1 VSRRLFVIGLAILPV
16 LIVRGFGNSFAEPKL
31 ACLLVLSVVGLT
43 SLALRVWR
51 SERLTG
57 TPLCAGLGALL
68 VLQVASPR
76 VWADVGTH
84 LQAIALT
91 AGALSI
97 SLYVANTD
105 LRILAFARVMLL
117 PITVSLVGALAMV
130 LFRTPL
136 FSDANPFGSA
146 IGLKNSLSVFLA
158 QCLPLVFI
166 ALHDLEQRPGPRS
179 RALRAGVFILLSCA
193 YWVVFSSRTRSAWW
207 ILLFYFL
214 ALLLMWAYTRER
226 NLGRTLLRMSLAGLV
241 GVVLLIAVPN
251 ALVWTSRTPYWDSV
265 ATLFSFTHSSG
276 RVQLWRVGL
285 RMLASHPWLGIGA
298 GRYPALWRGYIG
310 DADVDARVFAFL
322 RPDLPIL
329 NDYLQFAIENGVA
342 SMLILLLVAVAV
354 PAACLVR
361 FLKSRPTDVLPE
373 VLLCLLCL
381 GTALDALVDYPF
393 LRPETLVVFTVALS
407 LAVKRTDTRFLSS
420 LPTNRGAVLAALGAI
435 AIFAGVVCVQL
446 TAGFVARTVWNHTRD
461 ARALEVA
468 WFLWPW
474 DSQWN
479 DTHLLG
485 FLQAGKNASAERFS
499 RKRLAIWPH
508 DPESYLIEAKLRESY
523 RQFDEA
529 VAAYRRAV
537 ITVENGRCY
546 PAGYES
552 YLRMTGRSDI
562 PAGVTRLTSAEL
574 ARCVPP
580 SASDPTGGG
589 RCGGQQNAVW
599 VQSWFFLGHQAS
611 TKEPLQDFHIVELAA
626 HLRRAGMRY
635 AFIFAGP
642 FQKDGTL
649 PGYAFSDTARRTVE
663 RLRDLVPEVTVLPWV
678 GGVQDKTV
686 FLGDPRWVDT
696 AVHEAKRLVETLGV
710 RGAHFDFEYI
720 SPALEEVVRLVEV
733 PEPRS
738 PEAEYGANLVRF
750 HERVRE
756 ALPAAFISTVVPKTV
771 PAVFSF
777 KTRQT
782 YDEVRE
788 LARYADQIAVIYYD
802 TALHDQEAYEENLVA
817 QLRDVEGW
825 RRDLG
830 TARREFLVGLGTF
843 VNVEA
848 LRKYRD
854 LAIENLPNE
863 IATLKRAIRRVGEDC
878 PVDGVA
884 IFCEWQTDEPEWN
897 EFQDLWVAAR
907 ADTAS
912 VATPR

>member
-16 LIVRGFGNSFAEPKL
+16 LIVGTFGNSFTEPKL
-31 ACLLVLSVVGLT
+31 ACLLALSVVALT
-43 SLALRVWR
+43 SLGLRVWS

-57 TPLCAGLGALL
+57 TPLSAGLGALL
-68 VLQVASPR
+68 VLQVASPLT
-76 VWADVGTH
+76 WADVGAH

-91 AGALSI
+91 ASALSI

-105 LRILAFARVMLL
+105 LRVLAFARVMLL
-117 PITVSLVGALAMV
+117 PIAVSLVGALAMV
-130 LFRTPL
+130 LFRIPL

-146 IGLKNSLSVFLA
+146 VGLKNSLSVFLA
-158 QCLPLVFI
+158 QCVPLVLI
-166 ALHDLEQRPGPRS
+166 ALDDLEQRRGPRAT
-179 RALRAGVFILLSCA
+179 ALRAGVFVLLSSAC
-193 YWVVFSSRTRSAWW
+193 WIVFSSRTRSAWW
-207 ILLFYFL
+207 ILLFYFV

-226 NLGRTLLRMSLAGLV
+226 SLGRTLRHMSVAGLV
-241 GVVLLIAVPN
+241 GGALLIAVPN
-251 ALVWTSRTPYWDSV
+251 ALVWTSSTPYWDSLS
-265 ATLFSFTHSSG
+265 TLFSFTHSSG

-285 RMLASHPWLGIGA
+285 RMVASHPWLGIGA

-310 DADVDARVFAFL
+310 ETDVDARVFAFL

-329 NDYLQFAIENGVA
+329 NDYLQFAIENGVV
-342 SMLILLLVAVAV
+342 SMLVLLLVAVGV

-361 FLKSRPTDVLPE
+361 FLRSRSTKVLPE

-393 LRPETLVVFTVALS
+393 LRPETLLVFTVALS
-407 LAVKRTDTRFLSS
+407 LAVRRTGTRFLSS
-420 LPTNRGAVLAALGAI
+420 LPANRGAALAALGAI
-435 AIFAGVVCVQL
+435 AIFAGVVCVRL
-446 TAGFVARTVWNHTRD
+446 TASFAARTVWNRTHD
-461 ARALEVA
+461 VRALEVA
-468 WFLWPW
+468 WSLWPW
-474 DSQWN
+474 DPHWN
-479 DTHLLG
+479 DTHLLA
-485 FLQAGKNASAERFS
+485 FVQAGRKESAERFA
-499 RKRLAIWPH
+499 RKRLSIWPH

-552 YLRMTGRSDI
+552 YLRMTGRSDV
-562 PAGVTRLTSAEL
+562 PAGVARLTSAEL

-580 SASDPTGGG
+580 PASDP
-589 RCGGQQNAVW
+589 RCGQRNAVW
-599 VQSWFFLGHQAS
+599 VQSWFFLGHQA
-611 TKEPLQDFHIVELAA
+611 TAKEPLQDFHLVELAA

-649 PGYAFSDTARRTVE
+649 PAYAFSDTAKRTVR
-663 RLRDLVPEVTVLPWV
+663 RLAELVPEVVVLPWV

-696 AVHEAKRLVETLGV
+696 AVREAKRLVETLRV
-710 RGAHFDFEYI
+710 RGVHFDFEYI
-720 SPALEEVVRLVEV
+720 SPALEDVVRLVKI

-738 PEAEYGANLVRF
+738 PEAEYGAHLVRF

-756 ALPAAFISTVVPKTV
+756 AMPAAFISTVVPATM

-788 LARYADQIAVIYYD
+788 LARYADQIAVIFYD

-825 RRDLG
+825 RRYLG

-863 IATLKRAIRRVGEDC
+863 IATLKRAIRRTGDDC
-878 PVDGVA
+878 LVDGVA
-884 IFCEWQTDEPEWN
+884 IFCEWQTDEQEWN

-907 ADTAS
+907 ADA
-912 VATPR
+912 ARD

>member
-1 VSRRLFVIGLAILPV
+1 ME
-16 LIVRGFGNSFAEPKL
+16 RGA
-31 ACLLVLSVVGLT
+31 AH
-43 SLALRVWR
+43 
-51 SERLTG
+51 G
-57 TPLCAGLGALL
+57 TPLSAGVGALL
-68 VLQVASPR
+68 VLQIASPLT
-76 VWADVGTH
+76 WPDVGVH

-91 AGALSI
+91 AAALSV

-105 LRILAFARVMLL
+105 LRVLAFATVMLL
-117 PITVSLVGALAMV
+117 PIAVSLAGALAMV
-130 LFRTPL
+130 LFRIPI
-136 FSDANPFGSA
+136 FSDANAFGSA
-146 IGLKNSLSVFLA
+146 VGLKNSLSVFLA
-158 QCLPLVFI
+158 QCLPLVLI
-166 ALHDLEQRPGPRS
+166 ALRDLEQRPGWRPS
-179 RALRAGVFILLSCA
+179 MLRAGVFVLLSSA

-207 ILLFYFL
+207 ILLFYFV

-226 NLGRTLLRMSLAGLV
+226 SLGRTLRHMTLAGLV
-241 GVVLLIAVPN
+241 GAALLIAVPN
-251 ALVWTSRTPYWDSV
+251 ALVWTSSTPYWDSLS
-265 ATLFSFTHSSG
+265 TLFSFTHSSG

-285 RMLASHPWLGIGA
+285 RMVAAHPWLGIGA

-310 DADVDARVFAFL
+310 ETDVDARVFAFL

-329 NDYLQFAIENGVA
+329 NDYLQLAIENGMVA
-342 SMLILLLVAVAV
+342 MLVLLLIAVGM
-354 PAACLVR
+354 PAACLVA
-361 FLKSRPTDVLPE
+361 FLKSRSTKVFPE
-373 VLLCLLCL
+373 ILLCLLCL

-393 LRPETLVVFTVALS
+393 LRPETLLVFTVALS
-407 LAVKRTDTRFLSS
+407 LAVKRTGTRFLSS
-420 LPTNRGAVLAALGAI
+420 LPANRSAALAGLGAL
-435 AIFAGVVCVQL
+435 AIFVGVVCVRL
-446 TAGFVARTVWNHTRD
+446 TASFAARTVWNHTRD
-461 ARALEVA
+461 VRALEVA
-468 WFLWPW
+468 WLLWPW
-474 DSQWN
+474 DPHWN

-485 FLQAGKNASAERFS
+485 FLQAGRNESAERFS

-508 DPESYLIEAKLRESY
+508 DPESYLIAAKLRESHG
-523 RQFDEA
+523 QFDEA

-552 YLRMTGRSDI
+552 YLRMTGRSDV
-562 PAGVTRLTSAEL
+562 PAGVARLTSAEL

-580 SASDPTGGG
+580 PASDPTGGS
-589 RCGGQQNAVW
+589 RCGQRNAVW

-642 FQKDGTL
+642 FQRDGTL
-649 PGYAFSDTARRTVE
+649 PGYAFSDTARRTVR
-663 RLRDLVPEVTVLPWV
+663 RLAELVPEVTVLPWV

-696 AVHEAKRLVETLGV
+696 AVREAKRLVETLGV
-710 RGAHFDFEYI
+710 RGVHFDFEYI
-720 SPALEEVVRLVEV
+720 SPALEEVVRLVKV
-733 PEPRS
+733 PQPRS
-738 PEAEYGANLVRF
+738 PEDTYGPHLVRF

-756 ALPAAFISTVVPKTV
+756 AMPAAFISTVVPSTV

-802 TALHDQEAYEENLVA
+802 TALRDQEAYEENLVA

-825 RRDLG
+825 RRDMG

-863 IATLKRAIRRVGEDC
+863 AATLKRAIRRIGEDC
-878 PVDGVA
+878 LVDGVA
-884 IFCEWQTDEPEWN
+884 IFCEWQTDEQEWN

-907 ADTAS
+907 ADAAS
-912 VATPR
+912 PATPR